1 MTVQNVGLLLGL
13 IATAT
18 SGLTLREVNIV
29 LTTDVHAWI
38 EGREHEPHFDATLG
52 DVVSMIEHL
61 RASGLKSQQDVFF
74 MDNGDMNDG
83 TALSGLAP
91 NHVTY
96 LAPLFRAAEY
106 DVLNLGNHELYTNAV
121 GCPVLGLNDSGYI
134 GSWNGRYLSSNVV
147 WAGTTTSVG
156 SRYTVLE
163 GEFGAKLLVF
173 GFLYNMRDHCEYV
186 DVEDVATVTQADWFV
201 NALSEHAPA
210 VDAIVVLAHM
220 DYRDTL
226 VNVILDG
233 IRKVVGPRFPVQF
246 LTGHSHLRGWR
257 QLDNFSSS
265 FEPGCKLD
273 TVGFASFDRP
283 NEEDT
288 EMFFDHQDIDGNV
301 MLLSQAV
308 NSTEDSFP
316 TEKGQNLTARILA
329 TREALGAATPVGC
342 CDGHYSAYSDLGSSD
357 SSWTYYM
364 TKVVPGVL
372 FNATSS
378 NAQWS
383 VVGNGALVYDFYPG
397 PFNTDDAYKVSPYAN
412 SWFIIRGVE
421 GAALSTMMEN
431 LNGNGA
437 GMLRTRGPIS
447 SWSVPYYVN
456 SSTPV
461 AGTVYDIIYCDYDAP
476 ALEAQLQ
483 EITGAAMDAESY
495 APSQNTTSVLVSWF
509 EGHPCPAEPLL
520 V

>member
-1 MTVQNVGLLLGL
+1 
-13 IATAT
+13 
-18 SGLTLREVNIV
+18 
-29 LTTDVHAWI
+29 
-38 EGREHEPHFDATLG
+38 
-52 DVVSMIEHL
+52 
-61 RASGLKSQQDVFF
+61 
-74 MDNGDMNDG
+74 
-83 TALSGLAP
+83 
-91 NHVTY
+91 
-96 LAPLFRAAEY
+96 
-106 DVLNLGNHELYTNAV
+106 
-121 GCPVLGLNDSGYI
+121 
-134 GSWNGRYLSSNVV
+134 
-147 WAGTTTSVG
+147 
-156 SRYTVLE
+156 
-163 GEFGAKLLVF
+163 
-173 GFLYNMRDHCEYV
+173 
-186 DVEDVATVTQADWFV
+186 
-201 NALSEHAPA
+201 
-210 VDAIVVLAHM
+210 
-220 DYRDTL
+220 
-226 VNVILDG
+226 
-233 IRKVVGPRFPVQF
+233 
-246 LTGHSHLRGWR
+246 
-257 QLDNFSSS
+257 
-265 FEPGCKLD
+265 
-273 TVGFASFDRP
+273 
-283 NEEDT
+283 
-288 EMFFDHQDIDGNV
+288 MFFDHQDIDGNV

-383 VVGNGALVYDFYPG
+383 VVGTGALVYDFYPG